1 MWNTGDTTHM
11 QSSYLWSALV
21 MVSVLAL
28 VLMLAS
34 CSVACPLWTVYNA
47 TSGKCQCG
55 NMLYGAVRCE
65 SVSNKVSLLQC
76 YCMSYNR
83 DFNTMVVGP
92 CNVMCRRGGFDYFG
106 SYIVLNVSDVSL
118 LNSEICSKYKRE
130 GQLCG
135 RCMNN
140 TGPPVYSYSLE
151 CVPCLE
157 TEFKTNLFKYVA
169 VAFLPLTIFYL
180 GAVIFKLS
188 VTSGNMVAYV
198 LVCQIACVPATQRY
212 LLLNFEKHDFLGTK
226 LLIALYSMWNL
237 DFFRS
242 LHRPFCIHPKMS
254 TLHVLALDYLVGVYP
269 LFLIFLTYI
278 AVTLHDRYPLVVKIW
293 RPMYRVFMCIRQ
305 EWDIRG
311 SLVQAFATFLVLSY
325 VKILYVS
332 SDLLTPVYLKTV
344 DGSTLNQTYLFNA
357 GDLVYFGSEHLP
369 FGILAVF
376 MLTVFNIL
384 PMVLLFLYP
393 CGWFRKCLSFC
404 GASNHVLHTFMEA
417 FQGCYRHQPRDCRYY
432 AALYLLLR
440 ILNNLSSVVFIHKP
454 SSAVSSFLFVLVAM
468 TLVLIP
474 PYRKDAHNKIDTTFF
489 LLVISAFLL
498 AYLGSLFIW
507 PYSGHLHYVFK
518 FSLFLLV
525 LTPVLY
531 SLILLLRK
539 VLPRKFQVTLKRYCH
554 ILITCRRRSVEQD
567 MEAEDHQGYPYRFE
581 TENAPLLVY

>member
-1 MWNTGDTTHM
+1 MNHQLG
-11 QSSYLWSALV
+11 SRVFL
-21 MVSVLAL
+21 LAL
-28 VLMLAS
+28 VLLLVS
-34 CSVACPLWTVYNA
+34 CSGACPPWTVFSSP
-47 TSGKCQCG
+47 SGECQCG
-55 NMLYGAVRCE
+55 DGLYGVVHCDRD
-65 SVSNKVSLLQC
+65 NKRISLLKC
-76 YCMSYNR
+76 YCMSYNM
-83 DFNTMVVGP
+83 DFNMTVVGP
-92 CNVMCRRGGFDYFG
+92 CNAMCRKASTDYYG
-106 SYIVLNVSDVSL
+106 YYNLLNVSDDASL
-118 LNSEICSKYKRE
+118 LNSELCWKYNRE

-135 RCMNN
+135 RCKNN

-157 TEFKTNLFKYVA
+157 TEFKSNLFKYVA

-198 LVCQIACVPATQRY
+198 LVCQIASVPATQRY
-212 LLLNFEKHDFLGTK
+212 LWLNFEKHNVLGIK
-226 LLIALYSMWNL
+226 LLISVYSMWNL

-242 LHRPFCIHPKMS
+242 LHRPFCIHPKMF

-293 RPMYRVFMCIRQ
+293 RPVYRVFMCIRQ

-332 SDLLTPVYLKTV
+332 FDLLTPVYLKTV

-369 FGILAVF
+369 FGLLAVF

-417 FQGCYRHQPRDCRYY
+417 FQGCYRHQPRDCRYF

-440 ILNNLSSVVFIHKP
+440 ILNTLSSVVFIHTP
-454 SSAVSSFLFVLVAM
+454 SVAVSCFLFILVILS
-468 TLVLIP
+468 LVLIA
-474 PYRKDAHNKIDTTFF
+474 PYRKDTHNKIDVLFF
-489 LLVISAFLL
+489 LAGISAFPLD
-498 AYLGSLFIW
+498 YLDSFQL
-507 PYSGHLHYVFK
+507 PYRNHFHRVFK
-518 FSLFLLV
+518 VFLILV
-525 LTPVLY
+525 ALIPVLY
-531 SLILLLRK
+531 SIILFLLK
-539 VLPRKFQVTLKRYCH
+539 VLPRKFQVALKKYCS
-554 ILITCRRRSVEQD
+554 IPITCRRRSVEQVV
-567 MEAEDHQGYPYRFE
+567 EDQGYPYRFE
-581 TENAPLLVY
+581 TENTPILQ

>member
-1 MWNTGDTTHM
+1 MFF
-11 QSSYLWSALV
+11 L
-21 MVSVLAL
+21 L
-28 VLMLAS
+28 VLVFILVS
-34 CSVACPLWTVYNA
+34 CSGACPPWTVYSSA
-47 TSGKCQCG
+47 SGECQCG
-55 NMLYGAVRCE
+55 EGLHGVVRCDRD
-65 SVSNKVSLLQC
+65 NKRISLLKC

-83 DFNTMVVGP
+83 DFNTTVVGP
-92 CNVMCRRGGFDYFG
+92 CNAMCRGMGAHRYH
-106 SYIVLNVSDVSL
+106 SYNVLNVSDDVSL
-118 LNSEICSKYKRE
+118 LNSELCGRYSRE

-135 RCMNN
+135 RCKNN

-157 TEFKTNLFKYVA
+157 TEFKSNLFKYVA
-169 VAFLPLTIFYL
+169 VAFLPSTIFYL
-180 GAVIFKLS
+180 GAVMFKLS

-198 LVCQIACVPATQRY
+198 LVCQIVSVPATQRH
-212 LLLNFEKHDFLGTK
+212 LLLSFEKQAIGIK
-226 LLIALYSMWNL
+226 LLIAVYSMWNL
-237 DFFRS
+237 DFFGS
-242 LHRPFCIHPKMS
+242 LYRPFCIHPKMS

-293 RPMYRVFMCIRQ
+293 RPVYRVFMCIRQ

-332 SDLLTPVYLKTV
+332 FDLLTPVYLKTV
-344 DGSTLNQTYLFNA
+344 DGGTLNQTYLFNA

-417 FQGCYRHQPRDCRYY
+417 FQGCYRHQPRDCRHF

-440 ILNNLSSVVFIHKP
+440 ILNNLSSVVFIRRP
-454 SSAVSSFLFVLVAM
+454 SLAVSCLLFILVILS
-468 TLVLIP
+468 LVLIS
-474 PYRKDAHNKIDTTFF
+474 PYRRGAHNKIDILFF
-489 LLVISAFLL
+489 LAGISVFPL
-498 AYLGSLFIW
+498 AYLASFTW
-507 PYSGHLHYVFK
+507 PYSNDRVNRVFK
-518 FSLFLLV
+518 IFSILV
-525 LTPVLY
+525 ALIPVLY
-531 SLILLLRK
+531 GTILFLRK
-539 VLPRKFQVTLKRYCH
+539 VLPRKFQVTLKRYCI
-554 ILITCRRRSVEQD
+554 ILTSCRRRSVEQD
-567 MEAEDHQGYPYRFE
+567 VEDLGYPYRFE
-581 TENAPLLVY
+581 TENTPILQ

>member
-1 MWNTGDTTHM
+1 
-11 QSSYLWSALV
+11 
-21 MVSVLAL
+21 MVFLLAL
-28 VLMLAS
+28 VLLLVS
-34 CSVACPLWTVYNA
+34 CSEACPPWTVYSSA
-47 TSGKCQCG
+47 SGECQCG
-55 NMLYGAVRCE
+55 DSLRGVVHCDRD
-65 SVSNKVSLLQC
+65 NKRISLLQC
-76 YCMSYNR
+76 YCMSYNWN
-83 DFNTMVVGP
+83 FNMTVVGP
-92 CNVMCRRGGFDYFG
+92 CNAMCRRMGADRYH
-106 SYIVLNVSDVSL
+106 SYNVLNVSDGVSL
-118 LNSEICSKYKRE
+118 LNSELCGRYSRE

-157 TEFKTNLFKYVA
+157 TEFKFNLFKYVA

-180 GAVIFKLS
+180 GAVMFKLS

-198 LVCQIACVPATQRY
+198 LVCQLASVPAIQKHI
-212 LLLNFEKHDFLGTK
+212 LLTFEKHAIGTE
-226 LLIALYSMWNL
+226 LLVAAYSMWNL

-242 LHRPFCIHPKMS
+242 LYRPFCIHPKMS
-254 TLHVLALDYLVGVYP
+254 SLHVLALDYLVGVYP

-293 RPMYRVFMCIRQ
+293 RPVYRVFMCIRQ

-325 VKILYVS
+325 VKIFYVS
-332 SDLLTPVYLKTV
+332 FDLLTPVYLKTV
-344 DGSTLNQTYLFNA
+344 DGGTLNQTYLFNA

-417 FQGCYRHQPRDCRYY
+417 FQGCYRHQPRDCRYF

-440 ILNNLSSVVFIHKP
+440 ILTNLISVVFINRP
-454 SSAVSSFLFVLVAM
+454 SLAVSCFLFILVILS
-468 TLVLIP
+468 LVLIA
-474 PYRKDAHNKIDTTFF
+474 PYRRGAHNKIDILFF
-489 LLVISAFLL
+489 LGGISVFPVD
-498 AYLGSLFIW
+498 YLGSFLLPYSNHFHRVFKVILSLVALIPVQYGIILFI
-507 PYSGHLHYVFK
+507 
-518 FSLFLLV
+518 
-525 LTPVLY
+525 
-531 SLILLLRK
+531 RK
-539 VLPRKFQVTLKRYCH
+539 VLPRKFQVALKRYCS
-554 ILITCRRRSVEQD
+554 ILTSCRRRSVEQD
-567 MEAEDHQGYPYRFE
+567 VEDLGYPYRFE
-581 TENAPLLVY
+581 TENTPLLQ

>member
-1 MWNTGDTTHM
+1 M
-11 QSSYLWSALV
+11 
-21 MVSVLAL
+21 
-28 VLMLAS
+28 
-34 CSVACPLWTVYNA
+34 
-47 TSGKCQCG
+47 
-55 NMLYGAVRCE
+55 
-65 SVSNKVSLLQC
+65 
-76 YCMSYNR
+76 
-83 DFNTMVVGP
+83 
-92 CNVMCRRGGFDYFG
+92 
-106 SYIVLNVSDVSL
+106 LNVSDDASL
-118 LNSEICSKYKRE
+118 LNSELCGRYSRE

-135 RCMNN
+135 RCKNS

-157 TEFKTNLFKYVA
+157 TEFKSNLFKYVA

-180 GAVIFKLS
+180 GAVTFKLS

-198 LVCQIACVPATQRY
+198 LVCQLASAPAMQRH
-212 LLLNFEKHDFLGTK
+212 LLVSFEKDTIGTK
-226 LLIALYSMWNL
+226 LLIAVYSMWNL

-242 LHRPFCIHPKMS
+242 LYRPFCIHPKMS
-254 TLHVLALDYLVGVYP
+254 TLHVLTLDYLVGVYP

-293 RPMYRVFMCIRQ
+293 RPVYRVFMCIRQ

-332 SDLLTPVYLKTV
+332 FDLLTPVYLKTV
-344 DGSTLNQTYLFNA
+344 DGGTLNQTYLFNA

-417 FQGCYRHQPRDCRYY
+417 FQGCYRHQPRDCRYF

-440 ILNNLSSVVFIHKP
+440 ILNNLSSVVFIHTP
-454 SSAVSSFLFVLVAM
+454 GLAVSCFLFILVILS
-468 TLVLIP
+468 LVLIA
-474 PYRKDAHNKIDTTFF
+474 PYRRGAHNKIDILFF
-489 LLVISAFLL
+489 LAGISAFPID
-498 AYLGSLFIW
+498 YLGSFLW
-507 PYSGHLHYVFK
+507 PYSNHFHRVFK
-518 FSLFLLV
+518 IFLALV
-525 LTPVLY
+525 ALIPVLY
-531 SLILLLRK
+531 GIILFLRK
-539 VLPRKFQVTLKRYCH
+539 VLPRKFQVALKRYCI
-554 ILITCRRRSVEQD
+554 ILTTCRRRSVEQVV
-567 MEAEDHQGYPYRFE
+567 EDQGYLYRFE
-581 TENAPLLVY
+581 TENTPLLQ